1 MTPTLELLDIPAEA
15 DGYEA
20 RLVKSQDHQELNLKH
35 GRCIQGDLPPSYGHQ
50 KYEKETTL
58 YIYTHVYIRTYIYI
72 YIILYYI
79 ILYYIILYYIIL
91 YYIILY
97 YIILYYI
104 ILYYIIISYIEMNH
118 SMDWSSNLGFPQNY
132 GHIVVEVRFKP
143 RWKGQR

>member
-58 YIYTHVYIRTYIYI
+58 YIYRHVYIYTHIYIYI
-72 YIILYYI
+72 YIILYYNILYYNILYYI
-79 ILYYIILYYIIL
+79 ILYYIILL
-91 YYIILY
+91 YLI
-97 YIILYYI
+97 
-104 ILYYIIISYIEMNH
+104 
-118 SMDWSSNLGFPQNY
+118 
-132 GHIVVEVRFKP
+132 
-143 RWKGQR
+143 

>member
-58 YIYTHVYIRTYIYI
+58 YIYTDTYIYTHI
-72 YIILYYI
+72 YIYTFILYYNILYYI
-79 ILYYIILYYIIL
+79 ILYYYILYRDKPLDGLEFQSWVPPKLWPYCCGSEVQTQVEGSKMIGNG
-91 YYIILY
+91 Y
-97 YIILYYI
+97 
-104 ILYYIIISYIEMNH
+104 
-118 SMDWSSNLGFPQNY
+118 GF
-132 GHIVVEVRFKP
+132 
-143 RWKGQR
+143 

>member
-58 YIYTHVYIRTYIYI
+58 YIYIQTRIYIYTHIYIYI
-72 YIILYYI
+72 YIIL
-79 ILYYIILYYIIL
+79 
-91 YYIILY
+91 
-97 YIILYYI
+97 
-104 ILYYIIISYIEMNH
+104 
-118 SMDWSSNLGFPQNY
+118 
-132 GHIVVEVRFKP
+132 
-143 RWKGQR
+143 